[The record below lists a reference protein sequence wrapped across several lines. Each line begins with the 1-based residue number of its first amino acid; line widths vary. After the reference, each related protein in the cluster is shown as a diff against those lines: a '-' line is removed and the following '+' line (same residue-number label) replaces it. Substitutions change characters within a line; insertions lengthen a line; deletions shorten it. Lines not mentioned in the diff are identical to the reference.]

1 MIQVTERA
9 RETFKSKLDHMIE
22 SPGLSLRIGR
32 TDSGLGVFPD
42 TVKDDDEIIEHNGRA
57 VLLIDQEISETLAD
71 TMIDVED
78 HADGAHFVIR
88 R

>member
-1 MIQVTERA
+1 
-9 RETFKSKLDHMIE
+9 
-22 SPGLSLRIGR
+22 
-32 TDSGLGVFPD
+32 
-42 TVKDDDEIIEHNGRA
+42 